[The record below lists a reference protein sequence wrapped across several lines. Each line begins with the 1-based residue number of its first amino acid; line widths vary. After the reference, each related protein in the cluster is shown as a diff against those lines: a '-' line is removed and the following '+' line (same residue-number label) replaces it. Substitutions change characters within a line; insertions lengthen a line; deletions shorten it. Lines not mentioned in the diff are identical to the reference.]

1 MGGTR
6 SEDGT
11 LSDEGTRLA
20 TLLRG
25 LLRLPHEVEWVEF
38 KHDDSEP
45 EEIGEY
51 LSALSNAAGLHG
63 QKAAF
68 ILWGVED
75 STHRVIGTSF
85 RPRTRKIGNEDLEPW
100 LARHLHPAVHFTIH
114 ELSFESNP
122 VVMFEIQPCEHTP
135 VRWKD
140 TEYIRVGSYKKKLRD
155 YPEKERA
162 LWTRVSQVS
171 FEKGIAASSLTGE
184 EVLSRL
190 DYPAYFELS
199 EHALPSSRAAI
210 LDRLTR
216 EQMVVRLDEDHWDIA
231 NLGAI
236 LFARKLSDFDA
247 LARKAVR
254 VVQYRGRDRTATIK
268 EHVAPRGY
276 AAGFEDLLNYIV
288 DQLPTTEEIGKALRR
303 DVRAYPDVAIRELVA
318 NAVLHQDFW
327 ARGVS
332 PMVEIFPDRI
342 EITNPGRPLIDPLRF
357 IDEPPR
363 SRNEAL
369 AAFLRRLKICEERG
383 SGIDKVV
390 SQMEVHQL
398 PAPEFRETA
407 NHTVA
412 ILLAPRRLSVMD
424 KKDKIRACYQH
435 ACLRFVS
442 RETMTNAS
450 LRQRLGISDANAAS
464 ASRIIADAVQAD
476 LIKLKDPDSKSR
488 KHAAYVPFWA

>member
-1 MGGTR
+1 MGTGR
-6 SEDGT
+6 SEDRT
-11 LSDEGTRLA
+11 LSNEGQRLA

-38 KHDDSEP
+38 KRNDSEP

-68 ILWGVED
+68 IVWGVED
-75 STHRVIGTSF
+75 STHRVVGTTF

-114 ELSFESNP
+114 ELSFESNA
-122 VVMFEIQPCEHTP
+122 VVIFEIQPCEHTP

-155 YPEKERA
+155 YPEKARA
-162 LWTRVSQVS
+162 LWTRSSHIS
-171 FEKGIAASSLTGE
+171 FEKSIAATSLTSE
-184 EVLSRL
+184 EVLSRI

-199 EHALPSSRAAI
+199 GQAVPSSRAAI
-210 LDRLTR
+210 LDRLER
-216 EQMVVRLDEDHWDIA
+216 EQMVARLDEDRWDIT

-236 LFARKLSDFDA
+236 LFARKLADFDA

-254 VVQYRGRDRTATIK
+254 VVQYRGKDRTATIK
-268 EHVAPRGY
+268 EHVAARGY
-276 AAGFEDLLNYIV
+276 AAGFEDLLDYIA
-288 DQLPTTEEIGKALRR
+288 DQLPATEEIGKALRR
-303 DVRAYPDVAIRELVA
+303 EVRLYPEVAIRELVA
-318 NAVLHQDFW
+318 NAILHQDFW
-327 ARGVS
+327 VRGVS
-332 PMVEIFPDRI
+332 PMLEIFPDRI

-383 SGIDKVV
+383 SGIDKVI
-390 SQMEVHQL
+390 SQIEIHQL
-398 PAPEFRETA
+398 PAPEFRETEG
-407 NHTVA
+407 HTIA
-412 ILLAPRRLSVMD
+412 ILLAPRKLSAMER
-424 KKDKIRACYQH
+424 KDKIRACYQH

-442 RETMTNAS
+442 RKTMTNAS
-450 LRQRLGISDANAAS
+450 LRQRLGISEANAAI
-464 ASRIIADAVQAD
+464 ASRILADALQAS
-476 LIKLKDPDSKSR
+476 LIKLKDPDSTSR